1 MRQNDAR
8 QPRPQP
14 ATREPRCVACLRS
27 GRAGGTGNAAF
38 FGQMSQTVPRPH
50 TAIRLLRMAWPILGV
65 LLIMPW
71 QPATAAQADP
81 AAGSQHTS
89 PTASDEDSPSSDE
102 ATLPSGEQQGEDSS
116 TGEETAPRSHR
127 DWYPLLISLGFLLL
141 LGLAT
146 DAVGR
151 HTPLPRVTLLVLFGV
166 IVGPS
171 CLDLLPEGS
180 RAWYPLIAD
189 VALLMIG
196 FLLGEKLSWASLKD
210 TGKEVF
216 WISALVIIGTAA
228 VMFAGLTAMGVRTE
242 LALLLA
248 ALAPA
253 TDPAAVTNVVY
264 ETRSSGRF
272 TDVLLGIVAVDDAWG
287 LIMFSLL
294 LAVAETFTGAGGAET
309 IQHGAWELGGALL
322 VGVGLGIPA
331 ALLTGR
337 IRPGEPMQS
346 EALGVVFL
354 AGGLALWIGVSH
366 LLTAMVV
373 GATVANLAQHHKRP
387 FHAIENI
394 QWPFMVLFFLL
405 AGASFRVGRVVEIGW
420 IGLAYLVLRVAGRSA
435 GAWAGGT
442 IGQAD
447 PQVRHWMGMA
457 ILPQAGVALG
467 MALVATDSFP
477 ELRDVILPVV
487 IGSTVLFELAGP
499 CFTRLA
505 LMCSGD
511 AGNRGD

>member
-1 MRQNDAR
+1 MR
-8 QPRPQP
+8 
-14 ATREPRCVACLRS
+14 T
-27 GRAGGTGNAAF
+27 F
-38 FGQMSQTVPRPH
+38 FGQMNRTSRH
-50 TAIRLLRMAWPILGV
+50 LNTAFRLLRRAWLILGV
-65 LLIMPW
+65 LLVIPW

-81 AAGSQHTS
+81 ATGSRRTS
-89 PTASDEDSPSSDE
+89 PTASDEDSP
-102 ATLPSGEQQGEDSS
+102 PSGEATQQTGEEQGEHSS
-116 TGEETAPRSHR
+116 TGEETAHRSHR

-146 DAVGR
+146 DALGH

-180 RAWYPLIAD
+180 RSWYPLIAD

-196 FLLGEKLSWASLKD
+196 FLLGEKLSWASLRE

-216 WISALVIIGTAA
+216 WISALVIVGTAA
-228 VMFAGLTAMGVRTE
+228 VMFLGLLAIGVRTE

-264 ETRSSGRF
+264 EMKSSGRF
-272 TDVLLGIVAVDDAWG
+272 TDVLLEIVAVDDAWG

-294 LAVAETFTGAGGAET
+294 LAVAEASTGAGGAT
-309 IQHGAWELGGALL
+309 VLQHGAWELGGALL

-337 IRPGEPMQS
+337 IRPGEPMQT

-354 AGGLALWIGVSH
+354 AGGLALWMGVSH
-366 LLTAMVV
+366 LLTAMTV
-373 GATVANLAQHHKRP
+373 GATVANLARHHKRP
-387 FHAIENI
+387 FHAIEHI
-394 QWPFMVLFFLL
+394 QWPFMVLFFIL
-405 AGASFRVGRVVEIGW
+405 AGASFQVGRVADIGW

-447 PQVRHWMGMA
+447 PQIRHWMGLA

-499 CFTRLA
+499 FFTRLA
-505 LMCSGD
+505 LICSGD
-511 AGNRGD
+511 AGSRAG

>member
-1 MRQNDAR
+1 MNQTGRQHD
-8 QPRPQP
+8 
-14 ATREPRCVACLRS
+14 
-27 GRAGGTGNAAF
+27 
-38 FGQMSQTVPRPH
+38 
-50 TAIRLLRMAWPILGV
+50 TAIRLLRMAWPILG
-65 LLIMPW
+65 LLLVILW
-71 QPATAAQADP
+71 QPATTAQVDP
-81 AAGSQHTS
+81 AASQRTS
-89 PTASDEDSPSSDE
+89 PTASAGDPHPSVE
-102 ATLPSGEQQGEDSS
+102 ATHQPDEQRGEDCS
-116 TGEETAPRSHR
+116 TGEGTARRSHR
-127 DWYPLLISLGFLLL
+127 DWYPLLISLGLLL
-141 LGLAT
+141 LVGLAT
-146 DAVGR
+146 DALGH

-171 CLDLLPEGS
+171 CLDLLPEG
-180 RAWYPLIAD
+180 RREWYPLISG

-216 WISALVIIGTAA
+216 WISSFVVLGTPA
-228 VMFAGLTAMGVRTE
+228 VMFVGLAVLGIRAE

-248 ALAPA
+248 AIAPA
-253 TDPAAVTNVVY
+253 TAPAAVTNVVF
-264 ETRSSGRF
+264 ETRSGGRF
-272 TDVLLGIVAVDDAWG
+272 ADILLGIVAVDDAWG

-294 LAVAETFTGAGGAET
+294 LAVAETFRGGGSAEA

-322 VGVGLGIPA
+322 VGVGLGIPT

-354 AGGLALWIGVSH
+354 AGGLALWMGVSH

-373 GATVANLAQHHKRP
+373 GATVANLARHHTRP

-394 QWPFMVLFFLL
+394 QWPFMVLFFIL
-405 AGASFRVGRVVEIGW
+405 AGASFQVGRVVEIGW
-420 IGLAYLVLRVAGRSA
+420 IGLAYLVLRVAGRYA
-435 GAWAGGT
+435 GAWVGGT
-442 IGQAD
+442 IAKAD
-447 PQVRHWMGMA
+447 PQVRRWMGLA

-487 IGSTVLFELAGP
+487 IGSTVLFELGGP
-499 CFTRLA
+499 LFTRLA
-505 LMCSGD
+505 LTCSGD
-511 AGNRGD
+511 TAQTTD